1 MKKNE
6 IQVGGHYVAKVSGR
20 LVTVRVDAIREY
32 NPSFNASY
40 RSLRNATYYDV
51 TNLATGR
58 KTTFRSAAKVRYE
71 DRLSTMPMR

>member
-1 MKKNE
+1 MKKSE

-32 NPSFNASY
+32 NPSFSHSY
-40 RSLRNATYYDV
+40 RSLRSSTSYDV
-51 TNLATGR
+51 TNLTTGR
-58 KTTFRSAAKVRYE
+58 KTTFRSAAKFRYE